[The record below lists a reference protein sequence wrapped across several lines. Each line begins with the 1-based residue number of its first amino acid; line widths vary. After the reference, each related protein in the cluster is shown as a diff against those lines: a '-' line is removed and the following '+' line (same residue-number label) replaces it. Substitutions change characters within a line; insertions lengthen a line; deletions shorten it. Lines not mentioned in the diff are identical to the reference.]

1 MTSPDLVYV
10 ALGGSLHELHVWDDA
25 GFVDTGYGT
34 GPNTVPFQ
42 CRVSPN
48 GHWVA
53 LAAPNGY
60 VQFFDTITKTMGAEI
75 NSTLTSAYGV
85 AWAPDNSKAYF
96 AGIGG
101 AVSVTLAGTVTS
113 LSTSADFGNQQI
125 AVSPDGSKL
134 YVCCGNWSAGTAAA
148 AKVVVID
155 TTSGAAL
162 GVWGSG
168 TLPSTYGIAINTT
181 GSTIYVSDYEAASV
195 GTPGS
200 VWPIATATGTVGT
213 PISAPNLPSGLVL
226 SPDNSKLW
234 VACQGGS
241 GSVTGSV
248 NVYDAVTGASLAII
262 TVANA
267 YQLAMSNDGTTV
279 WVAAA
284 SGGQIVPIDTS
295 SHSVG
300 VGNTYTAGLQGI
312 AMWPASPGG
321 GGGGLVSSA
330 VVLGPLTIAAHSTI
344 TAPTI
349 TGTAVL
355 NIGPL
360 VVRAADSL
368 ATRLGTISVLIGPL
382 IVAQVGARPGP
393 GGFPIPG
400 YRGRWRLTLH
410 TRTFAPATL
419 SSTLIAELADAR
431 GRQLVQAW
439 GTPAVLTF
447 SMDGHAQAA
456 ALIEELEHDVVAWR
470 FDDRTGL
477 EVAVFRGPITASQ
490 DQLTTESHTVTYTC
504 QDYAAVLSRRLLTT
518 TYTVTAR
525 DQDLIAGDLLAA
537 GSAASSSSG
546 TSFSPASYVP
556 VTLATVNPDG
566 TTRGLSTRTRD
577 RTYYGSQ
584 NVYDALD
591 ALAKIID
598 GFDWDVQ
605 PSATN
610 TTDSLRVFYPAQGV
624 TRTDIALQYGST
636 VATVTRSLSSADYSN
651 YVRVLG
657 NNTSANPTPQFFAED
672 WNTQAHATSPIP
684 VGLWMTDDTSQT
696 SVTVQSTL
704 DEKASG
710 DLALDA
716 NLTPTYTLGLT
727 PDWYTWGHPNM
738 GDTVPLIVQ
747 SGRLDD
753 YYTPGVR
760 VLGITYQI
768 GDDGQEDVT
777 LTVSRPTQTVGG
789 ILAAGDRDLKALTR
803 R

>member
-1 MTSPDLVYV
+1 MANIYASGSTHPYVSVVDSTTS
-10 ALGGSLHELHVWDDA
+10 
-25 GFVDTGYGT
+25 
-34 GPNTVPFQ
+34 TVITTLIPAFT
-42 CRVSPN
+42 
-48 GHWVA
+48 A
-53 LAAPNGY
+53 LA
-60 VQFFDTITKTMGAEI
+60 V
-75 NSTLTSAYGV
+75 
-85 AWAPDNSKAYF
+85 
-96 AGIGG
+96 
-101 AVSVTLAGTVTS
+101 
-113 LSTSADFGNQQI
+113 
-125 AVSPDGSKL
+125 AVSPDGNWLAFASGLPQVQFAPTAAPHSYGPAITTGLTGVAALVWAHDSSLVYCVGPFGVQTCTPGGALGTVGVVSDASGSVTQAALSPDGSHL
-134 YVCCGNWSAGTAAA
+134 YVGAAT
-148 AKVVVID
+148 KVYEL
-155 TTSGAAL
+155 TTSLYAFTNTYSGLA
-162 GVWGSG
+162 GVKGMAISPDG
-168 TLPSTYGIAINTT
+168 HTL
-181 GSTIYVSDYEAASV
+181 YVSDYRSPAGTIYAINTATGAMTTEGANNNPGCLLVSPDGSRLWCAENGSGLVQVFDAGSLAVLQTITAPSAYAIAFSTDGSQVWVGSSDGTAIPVLFPIDTTTYTAGPGVTDFGGYFLQVVAVAATVPPPGPS
-195 GTPGS
+195 TPSGHATVTAGPLVVTATS
-200 VWPIATATGTVGT
+200 TATATG
-213 PISAPNLPSGLVL
+213 
-226 SPDNSKLW
+226 
-234 VACQGGS
+234 
-241 GSVTGSV
+241 
-248 NVYDAVTGASLAII
+248 
-262 TVANA
+262 
-267 YQLAMSNDGTTV
+267 
-279 WVAAA
+279 
-284 SGGQIVPIDTS
+284 
-295 SHSVG
+295 
-300 VGNTYTAGLQGI
+300 
-312 AMWPASPGG
+312 
-321 GGGGLVSSA
+321 
-330 VVLGPLTIAAHSTI
+330 
-344 TAPTI
+344 I

-360 VVRAADSL
+360 VVRAADVI
-368 ATRLGTISVLIGPL
+368 ATRLGTALVALGPL
-382 IVAQVGARPGP
+382 IIAGVGARPGP

-419 SSTLIAELADAR
+419 NSTLIAELADAR

-537 GSAASSSSG
+537 GSTASSSSG

-591 ALAKIID
+591 NLAKIID

-605 PSATN
+605 PSAVN
-610 TTDSLRVFYPAQGV
+610 TTDSLRIFYPAQGV

-636 VATVTRSLSSADYSN
+636 VATVTRSLSSADYAN

-672 WNTQAHATSPIP
+672 WNTQATATTPIP

-716 NLTPTYTLGLT
+716 NLTPQYTLGLT
-727 PDWYTWGHPNM
+727 PGWYTWGNPNM

-777 LTVSRPTQTVGG
+777 LTVSRPAQTLGG
-789 ILAAGDRDLKALTR
+789 LLADSDRDLKALTR